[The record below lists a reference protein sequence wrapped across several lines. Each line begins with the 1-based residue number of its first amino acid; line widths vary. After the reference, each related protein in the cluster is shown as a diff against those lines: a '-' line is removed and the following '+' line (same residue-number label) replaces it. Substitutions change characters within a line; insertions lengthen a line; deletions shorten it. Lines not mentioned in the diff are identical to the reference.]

1 MTRHF
6 SLKTILAA
14 DGVLNNEELVLQYFL
29 VKEDT
34 KFPTKKCA
42 LLLKNCWFHL
52 IYGRVVLCP
61 QK

>member
-1 MTRHF
+1 
-6 SLKTILAA
+6 LAA

-29 VKEDT
+29 VKEET

-42 LLLKNCWFHL
+42 LPLKNCWFHL